1 MLARLIFIL
10 MLIVAL
16 PVYANEK
23 MKFGGTGSGLELVRQ
38 QANLYAKQRKGL
50 EIIVVSSLG
59 STGGIK
65 ALQAGALDLA
75 ITARPVKPDEK
86 GVKSIHLCRT
96 PLVFAVNP
104 AMSVSNISADDLVQ
118 LYGNASQTWPDGG
131 RVRVVLR
138 PEAETTTKM
147 LRGISPAIDRA
158 LSLAK
163 ARPGMIVAV
172 TDQDNLKVIQ
182 KTPGAFGLTTLAMV
196 TAEQAKVRLVSF
208 NGVEPTL
215 QTLVQGRYPLVRD
228 YYLVARTPVSD
239 ASQKFINFARSA
251 KGASLIKALNC
262 LPVEQL

>member
-1 MLARLIFIL
+1 MLARLIFVL
-10 MLIVAL
+10 MVIIAL
-16 PVYANEK
+16 PAYANEK

-38 QANLYAKQRKGL
+38 LGNLYAKKHKNLDIQ
-50 EIIVVSSLG
+50 IVPSLG
-59 STGGIK
+59 SAGGIK

-75 ITARPVKPDEK
+75 ITARPVKPEEK
-86 GVKSIHLCRT
+86 GVENIHLCRT

-104 AMSVSNISADDLVQ
+104 ATSVSNISADDLVQ
-118 LYGNASQTWPDGG
+118 LYGNVSQTWPDEG

-163 ARPGMIVAV
+163 ARPGMIMAV

-196 TAEQAKVRLVSF
+196 TAEQAKVRIVSF

-215 QTLVQGRYPLVRD
+215 QAFVQGRYPLVRD
-228 YYLVARTPVSD
+228 YYLVARTPISD
-239 ASQKFINFARSA
+239 TSQKFINFARSA

-262 LPVEQL
+262 LPVEQR

>member
-1 MLARLIFIL
+1 
-10 MLIVAL
+10 
-16 PVYANEK
+16 

-38 QANLYAKQRKGL
+38 QANLYAKQHQGIDIL
-50 EIIVVSSLG
+50 VITSLG

-75 ITARPVKPDEK
+75 ISARPVKPEEK

-104 AMSVSNISADDLVQ
+104 ATLVSNISTDELVQ
-118 LYGNASQTWPDGG
+118 LYGNASQTWPGGG

-147 LRGISPAIDRA
+147 LRGISPAIDQA
-158 LSLAK
+158 LTLAK
-163 ARPGMIVAV
+163 ARPGMIMAV

-196 TAEQAKVRLVSF
+196 TAEQAKVRLVRF

-215 QTLVQGRYPLVRD
+215 RALVQGHYPLVRD

-239 ASQKFINFARSA
+239 TAQKFINFTRSA
-251 KGASLIKALNC
+251 KGVSLIKALNC
-262 LPVEQL
+262 VPVEQR

>member
-1 MLARLIFIL
+1 MARLIFIL
-10 MLIVAL
+10 MLIIAL

-38 QANLYAKQRKGL
+38 LGNQYAKQHQGHDIL
-50 EIIVVSSLG
+50 VVPSLG

-75 ITARPVKPDEK
+75 ITARPVKPEEK
-86 GVKSIHLCRT
+86 GLENIHLCRT

-104 AMSVSNISADDLVQ
+104 ATSVSNISADDLVQ

-147 LRGISPAIDRA
+147 LRGLSPAIDRA

-196 TAEQAKVRLVSF
+196 TAEQAKVRLVNF
-208 NGVEPTL
+208 NGVKPTL

-228 YYLVARTPVSD
+228 YYLVVRAPVSE
-239 ASQKFINFARSA
+239 AAQKFVNFARSA
-251 KGASLIKALNC
+251 KGTTLIKALNC
-262 LPVEQL
+262 QPVEQR